1 MVKTLFMKTNSNFWN
16 QLETKQISKEQL
28 QTYLITKLGQPTN
41 PTQTNLLTEILKKIN
56 SYYFASEIQNTT
68 VFSLIGKVAKASDI
82 IEKKF
87 KEGKNKDQVF
97 YNLKITSEDGKEL
110 LQARQEDMPT
120 DKWNRVK
127 ELAILGQKLLFKYK
141 KYITN
146 KQLLDFYPI
155 AQNQGKSKK

>member
-1 MVKTLFMKTNSNFWN
+1 
-16 QLETKQISKEQL
+16 L

-120 DKWNRVK
+120 DK
-127 ELAILGQKLLFKYK
+127 
-141 KYITN
+141 
-146 KQLLDFYPI
+146 
-155 AQNQGKSKK
+155 